1 MREEIQWRRRKVGRI
16 RGGGGTKGNKWG
28 EKMRYGRKLEDK
40 YNNENKINIEVIKR
54 IKIKVIIEIK
64 QT

>member
-1 MREEIQWRRRKVGRI
+1 METKKSGKDKRRRRNKRKQM
-16 RGGGGTKGNKWG
+16 RG
-28 EKMRYGRKLEDK
+28 KMRYGRKLEDK